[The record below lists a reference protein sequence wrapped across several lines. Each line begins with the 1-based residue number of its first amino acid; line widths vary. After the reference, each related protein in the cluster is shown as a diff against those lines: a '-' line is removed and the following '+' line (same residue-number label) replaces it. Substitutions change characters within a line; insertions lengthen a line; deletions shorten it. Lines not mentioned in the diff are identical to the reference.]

1 MDAEDQFSSGN
12 LRQTKRKRYSKF
24 PSNSN
29 RFSIYIFKVLK
40 QVHPT
45 LAMTKK
51 AMKVMDDFMNDIF
64 VRLVTEA
71 ASLVKYQKKSTLSS
85 SEFQTAT
92 RLILPGELAKHAVN
106 DATKAVASFIKSKND
121 DAAQS
126 RIHRLATTKKTNID
140 PSSNA
145 PLISNQNPVEIEI
158 FAPEAE
164 KNGVSNDSE
173 SELEEEPMETDE
185 DLEPE
190 VQVITNGT
198 TVQPS
203 TSAASKVK
211 SNEEEKY
218 FSVEEELENLHKS
231 LETPENPPT
240 VVSNKDAEETRAIG
254 SELIPNI
261 PSQSPT
267 ALANVEGRVENHPTP
282 SLKTPLSSNM
292 DSNSQSEMESEPCAS
307 SESTAAA
314 SEAEGVLTE
323 NQPAIT
329 KVLLKGADASLAQS
343 EEKSKIGEGATISE
357 TTSGLAVQ
365 TDGNASLVTNTSL
378 DSGNET
384 MMNAQDDST
393 DQYVLGEADS
403 SADSSLMPSE
413 QD

>member
-1 MDAEDQFSSGN
+1 
-12 LRQTKRKRYSKF
+12 
-24 PSNSN
+24 
-29 RFSIYIFKVLK
+29 
-40 QVHPT
+40 
-45 LAMTKK
+45 
-51 AMKVMDDFMNDIF
+51 
-64 VRLVTEA
+64 
-71 ASLVKYQKKSTLSS
+71 
-85 SEFQTAT
+85 
-92 RLILPGELAKHAVN
+92 
-106 DATKAVASFIKSKND
+106 
-121 DAAQS
+121 
-126 RIHRLATTKKTNID
+126 
-140 PSSNA
+140 
-145 PLISNQNPVEIEI
+145 
-158 FAPEAE
+158 
-164 KNGVSNDSE
+164 
-173 SELEEEPMETDE
+173 METDE

-240 VVSNKDAEETRAIG
+240 VVSNKDAEETRAIV

-357 TTSGLAVQ
+357 ATSGLAVQ

-378 DSGNET
+378 GKLFT
-384 MMNAQDDST
+384 H
-393 DQYVLGEADS
+393 
-403 SADSSLMPSE
+403 
-413 QD
+413 